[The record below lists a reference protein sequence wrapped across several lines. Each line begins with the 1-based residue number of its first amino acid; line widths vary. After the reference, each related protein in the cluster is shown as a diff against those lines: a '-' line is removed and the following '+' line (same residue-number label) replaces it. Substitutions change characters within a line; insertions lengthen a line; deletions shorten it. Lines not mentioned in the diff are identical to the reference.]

1 MGKRES
7 SFANMVITLVVITAV
22 ASFLLA
28 TVYNFTKEP
37 IAAARNA
44 QRLDAI
50 AQVVPEFDR
59 LEEKRFQSYD
69 GGDTLTF
76 NFAYSGDELVG
87 IAVETYTTE
96 GWSGL
101 ITAMVGF
108 YPDGRIVD
116 VVHLHHRETPGLGDK
131 IEKSKSDWS
140 NQFRGIDPQTTDLRV
155 TKDGG
160 EIDAITAA
168 TITARAYSE
177 AIQRAYNTL
186 EQNFL
191 NNREGESE

>member
-1 MGKRES
+1 MAKRES
-7 SFANMVITLVVITAV
+7 SFVNMVVTLLVITGV

-37 IAAARNA
+37 IALAREA
-44 QRLDAI
+44 MRMEAI
-50 AQVVPEFDR
+50 AQVVPAFDR
-59 LEEKRFQSYD
+59 LESKRFLSYD
-69 GGDTLTF
+69 GGDSLQF
-76 NFAYSGDELVG
+76 NFAYSGEELVG
-87 IAVETYTTE
+87 VAVETYTTS

-108 YPDGRIVD
+108 LPDGRIVD

-131 IEKSKSDWS
+131 IEKAKSDWS
-140 NQFRGIDPQTTDLRV
+140 NQFRGIDPRATDLRV

-160 EIDAITAA
+160 DIDAITAA

-177 AIQRAYNTL
+177 AIQRAFNTL
-186 EQNFL
+186 EENFL
-191 NNREGESE
+191 NEQEGLTQ

>member
-1 MGKRES
+1 MAKRES
-7 SFANMVITLVVITAV
+7 SFVNMVVTLLVITSV

-37 IAAARNA
+37 IALAREA
-44 QRLDAI
+44 MRMEAI
-50 AQVVPEFDR
+50 AQVVPAFDR
-59 LEEKRFQSYD
+59 LESKRFRSYD
-69 GGDTLTF
+69 SGDSLQF
-76 NFAYSGDELVG
+76 NFAYSGEELVG
-87 IAVETYTTE
+87 VAVETYTTS

-108 YPDGRIVD
+108 LPDGRIVD

-131 IEKSKSDWS
+131 IEKAKSDWS

-160 EIDAITAA
+160 DIDAITAA

-177 AIQRAYNTL
+177 AIQRAFNTF
-186 EQNFL
+186 EENFL
-191 NNREGESE
+191 NGQEGLTQ

>member
-1 MGKRES
+1 MAKRES
-7 SFANMVITLVVITAV
+7 SFVNMVVTLLVITGV

-37 IAAARNA
+37 IALAREA
-44 QRLDAI
+44 MRMEAI
-50 AQVVPEFDR
+50 AQVVPAFDR
-59 LEEKRFQSYD
+59 LESKRFQSYD
-69 GGDTLTF
+69 GGDSLQF
-76 NFAYSGDELVG
+76 NFAYSGEELVG
-87 IAVETYTTE
+87 VAVETYTTS

-108 YPDGRIVD
+108 LPDGRIVD

-131 IEKSKSDWS
+131 IEKAKSDWS
-140 NQFRGIDPQTTDLRV
+140 NQFKGIDPRATDLRV

-160 EIDAITAA
+160 DIDAITAA

-177 AIQRAYNTL
+177 AIQRAFNTL
-186 EQNFL
+186 EENFL
-191 NNREGESE
+191 NEQEGLTQ

>member
-1 MGKRES
+1 MAKRES
-7 SFANMVITLVVITAV
+7 SFVNMVVTLLVITSV

-37 IAAARNA
+37 IALAREA
-44 QRLDAI
+44 MRMEAI
-50 AQVVPEFDR
+50 AQVVPAFDR
-59 LEEKRFQSYD
+59 LEVKRFQSYD
-69 GGDTLTF
+69 GGDSLQF
-76 NFAYSGDELVG
+76 NFAYSGEELVG
-87 IAVETYTTE
+87 VAVETYTTS

-108 YPDGRIVD
+108 LPDGRIVD

-131 IEKSKSDWS
+131 IEKAKSDWS
-140 NQFRGIDPQTTDLRV
+140 NQFRGIDPRATDLRV

-160 EIDAITAA
+160 DIDAITAA

-177 AIQRAYNTL
+177 AIQRAFNTL
-186 EQNFL
+186 EENFL
-191 NNREGESE
+191 NEQEGLTQ

>member
-1 MGKRES
+1 MAKRAS
-7 SFANMVITLVVITAV
+7 SFTNMVATLVVITSV

-37 IAAARNA
+37 IARAREA
-44 QRLDAI
+44 QRIGAI
-50 AQVVPEFDR
+50 SQVVPEFDR
-59 LEEKRFQSYD
+59 LEVKRFQSYD
-69 GGDTLTF
+69 GGDSLQF
-76 NFAYSGDELVG
+76 NFAYNEDKLVG
-87 IAVETYTTE
+87 IAVETYTTS

-116 VVHLHHRETPGLGDK
+116 VVHLHHRETTGLGDK

-140 NQFRGIDPQTTDLRV
+140 NQFRGLDPRTTDLRV
-155 TKDGG
+155 SKDGG

-177 AIQRAYNTL
+177 AIQRAFNTL
-186 EQNFL
+186 QENFL
-191 NNREGESE
+191 NSQEGLSP